1 MAELSTEETPLDA
14 RAGTARAA
22 EKNRAIVIWLI
33 VCCGM
38 VVAMMLIG
46 AITRLTES
54 GLSMVEW
61 RPLIGAF
68 PPISDAEW
76 RRVFDLYRQTSE
88 YRLENAGM
96 SLSEFQ
102 TIFWWEYIHRLWGRL
117 IGVVFGLPLIWFA
130 LRGYLNKPLALR
142 LFVLFLLGG
151 AQGVIGWW
159 MVKSGLVDRTDVSQ
173 YRLTVHLGLAF
184 VILGAIQWVA
194 LGLVPRRSAV
204 GPVSPRFRRCTTGLL
219 LLIFIT
225 ALSGGL
231 VAGLNAG
238 YAYNDWPYMN
248 GQIIPEEY
256 GDLTPWWLNFFEN
269 VAAVQFDHRL
279 LAYASVMGTLLLW
292 IAAWRNGLRGR
303 ARWPFDLL
311 AVMVFIQVALGVSTL
326 WFVVPIPLAVAHQ
339 GGAIALVCLAVWATH
354 TVYQIPDA
362 PAQSA

>member
-1 MAELSTEETPLDA
+1 MAELSKEETPLDA
-14 RAGTARAA
+14 RAGVPRAA
-22 EKNRAIVIWLI
+22 AKNRAIVIWLI
-33 VCCGM
+33 FCCGM

-68 PPISDAEW
+68 PPVSDAEW

-96 SLSEFQ
+96 SLSEFK

-117 IGVVFGLPLIWFA
+117 IGLAFGLPLIWFA

-159 MVKSGLVDRTDVSQ
+159 MVKSGLVDRADVSQ

-184 VILGAIQWVA
+184 VILGAMLWVL
-194 LGLVPRRSAV
+194 LGLVSRRS
-204 GPVSPRFRRCTTGLL
+204 GESPAPRRFRRCTIGLL

-256 GDLTPWWLNFFEN
+256 ADLTPWWLNLFEN
-269 VAAVQFDHRL
+269 IAAVQFDHRL
-279 LAYASVMGTLLLW
+279 LAYASVLGALLLW
-292 IAAWRNGLRGR
+292 VAAWRNGLRGGGR
-303 ARWPFDLL
+303 RPFDLL
-311 AVMVFIQVALGVSTL
+311 AVTVLAQVALGVSTL

-339 GGAIALVCLAVWATH
+339 GGAIALFCLAVWAVH
-354 TVYQIPDA
+354 TVYRTTDTPGQ
-362 PAQSA
+362 PA